1 MVPQRPPAPGTV
13 VVMLSSASGDSLRPT
28 SLKLGDSRLTL
39 AGEVPRAPEM
49 RRVGQLSLDPGTYS
63 LQLDDVSLPGAV
75 RVVSR
80 QVEPVLLAVAD
91 GRIGP
96 GGVYAGSED
105 LNLGLSE
112 LGGGLTAL
120 PDFRLTD
127 QDGAPLVAASLLGR
141 DTVIA
146 AFHTTCRE
154 TCPLYT
160 GLLAQLRKSA
170 PEVRLVEVTT
180 DPATDTPAVLTEYR
194 QRVGADWTFATGTA
208 DQVAEFWAPFGV
220 SLAVGDSHSSA
231 LALVD
236 AHGYIRAT
244 FAGVPDVGG
253 RLPSSLESQLSPAGR
268 QLLAGHG
275 EGWGAPAVLA
285 SLRTLA
291 RGSAPLEGGGL
302 APGFALPTT
311 DGRSLSLEELR
322 GRPVVINFWYAGCP
336 PCQQEMPL
344 LQRAA
349 DQHPDVAVLLVNY
362 RDAAAT
368 ARDFARRRQI
378 RAPVLLDQDGRVAA
392 SYRVSGFPTT
402 VFVRADGT
410 ESGRQPG
417 ALTDSALSANLS
429 NLGAG

>member
-1 MVPQRPPAPGTV
+1 MGPQRPPAAGTV

-28 SLKLGDSRLTL
+28 SLRLGGSRLAL
-39 AGEVPRAPEM
+39 AGEVPRAPQM
-49 RRVGQLSLDPGTYS
+49 RRVGQLSLDPGTYP
-63 LQLDDVSLPGAV
+63 LQLDGVSLPGAV
-75 RVVSR
+75 RVVSG

-91 GRIGP
+91 GRIGV
-96 GGVYAGSED
+96 GGVYAGSDD

-160 GLLAQLRKSA
+160 GLLAQLRKRA

-180 DPATDTPAVLTEYR
+180 DPATDTPAVL
-194 QRVGADWTFATGTA
+194 
-208 DQVAEFWAPFGV
+208 
-220 SLAVGDSHSSA
+220 
-231 LALVD
+231 
-236 AHGYIRAT
+236 
-244 FAGVPDVGG
+244 
-253 RLPSSLESQLSPAGR
+253 
-268 QLLAGHG
+268 
-275 EGWGAPAVLA
+275 A

-291 RGSAPLEGGGL
+291 RASAPAGGGGP
-302 APGFALPTT
+302 APSFDLPTT

-349 DQHPDVAVLLVNY
+349 DQHPGVAVLLVNY
-362 RDAAAT
+362 RDAAGT

-378 RAPVLLDQDGRVAA
+378 RAPVLLDEDGRVAA

-410 ESGRQPG
+410 EEGRQPG